1 MTSTVSDFIV
11 GGTSDDN
18 HETEIGDENVKNLRC
33 QICIVNHIMK
43 LEHHKIW
50 RQNEL
55 DFLRMSQTKY
65 TTAISD
71 LSSQFQNEIKQKE
84 VFIENQQ
91 LEQQLQQ
98 KLDRLKQKKAN
109 ILHLQDKISEIIDNL
124 SKSEDAIYK
133 LRNNI
138 HLHLLKKIE
147 SNNTEIAKKNLLEY
161 EYSILSKTN
170 VWNDLF
176 SIFIGDDYG
185 IINGSPLG
193 ITLTPPGASPWTLL
207 SEKVNS
213 NFDKQPLGL
222 KVDATMFVRLNAAFG
237 ACVLLLYC
245 LTKHKMLKLKYYQPM
260 PFGRQSYFI
269 DENKV
274 RYNLFG
280 SIDEKNW
287 KVSLNNGVK
296 AFMVCLKEIELHLKI
311 KVPGVIDLKKE
322 SISGYKYYF
331 PDKIDSSTQTNWNK
345 ACRYILSNLKVLMMS
360 LK

>member
-1 MTSTVSDFIV
+1 MASTVSDFIV
-11 GGTSDDN
+11 GGTTSDHN

-33 QICIVNHIMK
+33 QKCIVNHIMK
-43 LEHHKIW
+43 LEDHKLW

-55 DFLRMSQTKY
+55 DFLHMSQTKY
-65 TTAISD
+65 TKAISD

-84 VFIENQQ
+84 DLVENQQ

-109 ILHLQDKISEIIDNL
+109 VLHLQDKISEIIDII

-147 SNNTEIAKKNLLEY
+147 TNNTEIAKKNLLEY

-193 ITLTPPGASPWTLL
+193 ITLTSLS

-213 NFDKQPLGL
+213 SFDKQSLGV

-237 ACVLLLYC
+237 TCVLLLYC

-260 PFGRQSYFI
+260 PFGRQSYFM

-287 KVSLNNGVK
+287 KVSLNNGMK

-311 KVPGVIDLKKE
+311 KVPGVIDLKNE
-322 SISGYKYYF
+322 NISGYKYSF